1 MRPNV
6 RFGTV
11 AIPAGSV
18 IILCLYLS
26 TIPAKEKKP
35 SSVMSNLPISAASPQ
50 DSGESAHHARS
61 PSHPTPTFPP
71 PPILKK
77 FIPVTQ
83 KEVDGVQKFVL
94 FVGYTR
100 SGHSIIGSMMD
111 AHPDMIIANQYR
123 LFEKWRTQAAKLM
136 NKAYLFNALY
146 NKSFADVTQG
156 LRRAEANKKGYTLH
170 MNNSWQ
176 GQFNHLKVIGD
187 KSGGMTSILYKQ
199 SPVKLQKY
207 YRELVDTVRMPVHT
221 IHVIRNP
228 YDIIATKALYAA
240 GSKGRKLPASETH
253 KFDNPEVLMAAAKGL
268 FKLAESTKDF
278 IESCNLSVLEVYSED
293 LIEDPKGTM
302 KRICNFLDLECWDEY
317 LQQCYDKTYKSPS
330 KTRNVVK
337 WTSEVLDYI
346 NGKLMRYPFFHRY
359 KHSVV

>member
-6 RFGTV
+6 RFGAV

-26 TIPAKEKKP
+26 TIPAKEKKL
-35 SSVMSNLPISAASPQ
+35 SSIMSNWLISAASPL
-50 DSGESAHHARS
+50 DSSESAHQAKS
-61 PSHPTPTFPP
+61 PSHPTSTFPP

-83 KEVDGVQKFVL
+83 KDVDGVQKFVL
-94 FVGYTR
+94 FVGYGR

-111 AHPDMIIANQYR
+111 AHPDMIIANQYL

-146 NKSFADVTQG
+146 NKSFADVTKG
-156 LRRAEANKKGYTLH
+156 LRRAEANRKGYTLH

-187 KSGGMTSILYKQ
+187 KSGEMTSRLYKQ

-228 YDIIATKALYAA
+228 YDIVATKALYIA
-240 GSKGRKLPASETH
+240 SSTRHKLPASETN

-268 FKLAESTKDF
+268 FKVAESTKDF
-278 IESCNLSVLEVYSED
+278 IVSCNLSVLEVYSED
-293 LIEDPKGTM
+293 LIEDPKSTM
-302 KRICNFLDLECWDEY
+302 KKICNFLDLECWDEY

-337 WTSEVLDYI
+337 WTSEILDYI
-346 NGKLMRYPFFHRY
+346 NGKLMRYPNFHRY